1 MLKKII
7 SVILVPLNM
16 IRGAGFVTANV
27 AINLHLFIH
36 TIDRIPQIGF
46 ALELKVTSVA
56 FVLKPKMFSL
66 HIQFEVML
74 VSPLS

>member
-1 MLKKII
+1 MH
-7 SVILVPLNM
+7 
-16 IRGAGFVTANV
+16 
-27 AINLHLFIH
+27 AI
-36 TIDRIPQIGF
+36 DMIPQIGF

-66 HIQFEVML
+66 HIQIEAML